1 MQLSK
6 EQALRS
12 WRMIEYIDIWLN
24 DLDENKSKIVLQHL
38 GSLQTE
44 LCPFLYITD
53 ELYGGKIRQTLRVVA
68 KLCFGEII
76 SDELMLE
83 TQNEISYISWE
94 LGNYYYDLD
103 I

>member
-1 MQLSK
+1 MQLNK
-6 EQALRS
+6 DQALRS
-12 WRMIEYIDIWLN
+12 WRMVEYIDVWLN
-24 DLDENKSKIVLQHL
+24 DLDEEKRKIVLQYL
-38 GSLQTE
+38 SSLQTE

-53 ELYGGKIRQTLRVVA
+53 ELYGGKIRETLRVVA
-68 KLCFGEII
+68 KLCFGETI

-83 TQNEISYISWE
+83 THNEISYISWE

>member
-1 MQLSK
+1 MQLTK

-12 WRMIEYIDIWLN
+12 WRMVEYIDIWLN
-24 DLDENKSKIVLQHL
+24 DLDEKKRTIVLQHI

-44 LCPFLYITD
+44 LCPFLFITD
-53 ELYGGKIRQTLRVVA
+53 ELYFGRIEEILRVVA
-68 KLCFGEII
+68 KLCFGETI
-76 SDELMLE
+76 SDDKMLE
-83 TQNEISYISWE
+83 VHNEISYISWE

>member
-12 WRMIEYIDIWLN
+12 WRMIEYIDIWLK
-24 DLDENKSKIVLQHL
+24 DLDERKRKVILQHII
-38 GSLQTE
+38 SLQTE
-44 LCPFLYITD
+44 LCPFLFITD
-53 ELYGGKIRQTLRVVA
+53 KLYSVMIYEVLLVVA
-68 KLCFGEII
+68 KLCFGETI
-76 SDELMLE
+76 SDAKMLE

-94 LGNYYYDLD
+94 LGNYYYELD

>member
-24 DLDENKSKIVLQHL
+24 DLDEKKRKIVLQHL

-44 LCPFLYITD
+44 LCSFLYIAD
-53 ELYGGKIRQTLRVVA
+53 DLYFGRIEGTLRVVA
-68 KLCFGEII
+68 KLCFGETV
-76 SDELMLE
+76 SDEVMLE
-83 TQNEISYISWE
+83 THNEISYLSWE
-94 LGNYYYDLD
+94 LGNYYYNLD